1 MPIISV
7 VIPSYN
13 RGHCLK
19 KCLESVLNQTFQDIE
34 VIVVDD
40 ASTDET
46 NALIMALSDPRI
58 RYIAHEVNRGG
69 AAARNT
75 GIKAA
80 QGEFVAFLDSDD
92 TWVPQKLEKQLA
104 LLNEKGLEYG
114 YVYSWFIR
122 NNPQGEELGRD
133 HFSIDGPALDKLLE
147 RNFIGTFSSIMV
159 RRSAL
164 LSVDGLDEKMK
175 SCQDWDLFIRLS
187 RITKVCC
194 VEEYLVHYLQNRK
207 DKHRI
212 SSNPESIIQGHRRL
226 LEKIG
231 DDLSAI
237 AMHQRV
243 KALSGFMSM
252 FIIAGSM
259 TDAVRIGMTIM
270 SLDLSINNLNLLIL
284 GILRVGKR
292 KLTRNMGY

>member
-270 SLDLSINNLNLLIL
+270 RLDLSINNLNLLIL